1 MRVSSSSLSTHQYK
15 PDGLLVARD
24 PLERRVL
31 YIKGGP
37 DADLFDV
44 ASQTGQ
50 IYVRRGTVLD
60 YESGRKTFLIEV
72 VGNTGVG
79 GPGKIAVTIIVTN
92 VPEPGSVVL
101 SPDTPPEVGAEI
113 TAALS
118 DPDGGINGVSWQWQ
132 RSSDGRTWNDIPG
145 ATSASYTPTEADRGM
160 MLRASVSYNDAAAT
174 GINLV
179 SMATG
184 AVPERTPVLDLP
196 GSVTLS
202 PEGAPEVGTEITAT
216 LTDPDGGV
224 TGETWQ
230 WQRSADGVTWTA
242 IDGASAASYT
252 PAEADVGMMLRAN
265 VSYSDAVAAGVS
277 LVSATTEAVA
287 EMPAPDQPGSVTLS
301 PEGTPE
307 IGKAIT
313 ATVTDPDGEV
323 KGEIRQWQRSADGVT
338 WTDIDGATTE
348 RYTPTEADARMML
361 RANVSY
367 NDAVATGVNA
377 MGMNTEAVAASPAPD
392 LETPTPTPT
401 PPSPPVRP
409 ATPTPTPTP
418 TLVVPPQTSTPTQT
432 MLPTPPPTDVPP
444 TPTAITSEVTPTE
457 APTTPVTPEEEGGF
471 PAWLIIVIIIGA
483 VIIIAGIIIIVR
495 SRMQQ

>member
-1 MRVSSSSLSTHQYK
+1 M
-15 PDGLLVARD
+15 VARD
-24 PLERRVL
+24 THLLKVT
-31 YIKGGP
+31 YSKTGP
-37 DADLFDV
+37 DAHLFDV

-50 IYVRRGTVLD
+50 IFVKRGTSPD
-60 YESGRKTFLIEV
+60 YESPKKVYMLDV
-72 VGNTGVG
+72 VANTGKAD
-79 GPGKIAVTIIVTN
+79 PSSIRIIISVTN
-92 VPEPGSVVL
+92 VPEPGSVTL
-101 SPDTPPEVGAEI
+101 SPDGAGELGPELTG
-113 TAALS
+113 TLS
-118 DPDGGINGVSWQWQ
+118 DPDGGVTGVSWQWQ
-132 RSSDGRTWNDIPG
+132 RSSDGRAWNDIPG
-145 ATSASYTPTEADRGM
+145 ATSGSYTPTEADRGM
-160 MLRASVSYNDAAAT
+160 MLRASISYNDAAAA

-179 SMATG
+179 SMGTG
-184 AVPERTPVLDLP
+184 AVPERTPILDLP
-196 GSVTLS
+196 GNITLS
-202 PEGAPEVGTEITAT
+202 PEGTPEVGTEITAT

-242 IDGASAASYT
+242 IDGASTASYT
-252 PAEADVGMMLRAN
+252 PIESDVGMMLRAN

-287 EMPAPDQPGSVTLS
+287 EMPAPDRPGSVTLS

-313 ATVTDPDGEV
+313 VTVTDPDGEV
-323 KGEIRQWQRSADGVT
+323 TGEIWQWQRSADGVT

-348 RYTPTEADARMML
+348 RYTPTESDAGMML

-377 MGMNTEAVAASPAPD
+377 MGTNTEAVAAGPAPE

-409 ATPTPTPTP
+409 ATPTPTPALP
-418 TLVVPPQTSTPTQT
+418 VVPPSEPAPTPTAT

-444 TPTAITSEVTPTE
+444 TPTAVTVELTPTE
-457 APTTPVTPEEEGGF
+457 APTTVTPEEEGGF
-471 PAWLIIVIIIGA
+471 PAWLIVVIIIGA